1 MGWRTIVASRERS
14 LVIISPGIL
23 KQPVGHLRGE
33 QFFYENNSKGIPTVK
48 ILRYFTSKQRHD
60 R

>member
-1 MGWRTIVASRERS
+1 MEADLSRRRLKN
-14 LVIISPGIL
+14 LVIISGNIL

-48 ILRYFTSKQRHD
+48 ILRYFTGKAP
-60 R
+60 